1 MFNHTHPKI
10 IEITFSSPN
19 LYQHAKDQFIPSIH
33 FWDIANFGDR
43 DQSGHT
49 HFWISLPKT
58 FKINFKF
65 SWICIVSGVI
75 LETEGGIWGRYK
87 KALFPYKKLWKG
99 TSDLSNPYVHGTFKL
114 LLIKQFF
121 QKNKSWVCA
130 LWSYTAKKM
139 KFHSR
144 PNIEKIND

>member
-19 LYQHAKDQFIPSIH
+19 LYQHAKDQFTPSIH

-75 LETEGGIWGRYK
+75 LETEGGIWDRYK
-87 KALFPYKKLWKG
+87 RALFPYKKTMKGHLWFEQP
-99 TSDLSNPYVHGTFKL
+99 LC
-114 LLIKQFF
+114 
-121 QKNKSWVCA
+121 SW
-130 LWSYTAKKM
+130 
-139 KFHSR
+139 H
-144 PNIEKIND
+144 I